1 MQGLKAVT
9 QSLPS
14 GESVLLAGR
23 GKWMKLS
30 PASVETSA
38 VTQCIATTMP
48 TNIHQSTDLHEGP
61 G

>member
-1 MQGLKAVT
+1 MRGLKAVT

-23 GKWMKLS
+23 GKWTILS
-30 PASVETSA
+30 PASAETFA

-48 TNIHQSTDLHEGP
+48 NIHQSIDLHEGP